1 MGYNMLNMKT
11 ILVVDDKLSVRSL
24 LKDHLTEEGF
34 AVITAKDGREALD
47 IARREKTDLI
57 LLDLMMPEMGGY
69 EFIRTFRKES
79 DTPII
84 ILTAKIE
91 ETDKVLGLEIGADDY
106 VTKPFGMRELTAR
119 IHARLRKTEK
129 TKEKTLVI
137 SIHDLTLDLN
147 RHSLTVRGEKI
158 SLTPSEFDLLHILM
172 SAPER
177 VFSRSDLLLKMQ
189 GSTFEGVERTIDV
202 HIRNLRVKI
211 ERDPSHPRYIK
222 TVFGVGYG
230 FSKE

>member
-1 MGYNMLNMKT
+1 MIRMKSV
-11 ILVVDDKLSVRSL
+11 LVVDDKLSVRSL

-34 AVITAKDGREALD
+34 NVNTARDGREALR
-47 IARREKTDLI
+47 IAQKENPDLI

-69 EFIRTFRKES
+69 EFIRKFRKES

-91 ETDKVLGLEIGADDY
+91 ETDKVLGLELGADDY

-119 IHARLRKTEK
+119 IHARLRK
-129 TKEKTLVI
+129 KEKPKEKPVVL
-137 SIHDLTLDLN
+137 LMNELKLDLN
-147 RHSLTVRGEKI
+147 NHSLYVGDNKVD
-158 SLTPSEFDLLHILM
+158 LTPSEFDLLYILM

-177 VFSRSDLLLKMQ
+177 VFSRSDILLKMQ

-202 HIRNLRVKI
+202 HIRNLRTKI
-211 ERDPSHPRYIK
+211 EKDPSTPRYIK
-222 TVFGVGYG
+222 TVFGVGYN
-230 FSKE
+230 FSNE

>member
-1 MGYNMLNMKT
+1 MDIMKS

-24 LKDHLTEEGF
+24 LRDHLTEEGF
-34 AVITAKDGREALD
+34 RVITAKDGREALE
-47 IARREKTDLI
+47 IAQKENPDLI

-84 ILTAKIE
+84 ILTAKME

-119 IHARLRKTEK
+119 IHARLRKIEK
-129 TKEKTLVI
+129 PKEKPIIL
-137 SIHDLTLDLN
+137 SLNDFKLDLAK
-147 RHSLTVRGEKI
+147 HSLTVRGKKI
-158 SLTPSEFDLLHILM
+158 DLTPSEFDLLHIFM
-172 SAPER
+172 AFPER
-177 VFSRSDLLLKMQ
+177 VYSRSELLLKMQ

-202 HIRNLRVKI
+202 HIRNLRSKI
-211 ERDPSHPRYIK
+211 ESDPSNPRYIK
-222 TVFGVGYG
+222 TVFGVGYT
-230 FSKE
+230 FLNE